1 MGSKKLVDLAVERW
15 RVCKLRADNTSA
27 VVVMLD
33 PPGPPRAQVL
43 RRQRDAAKNLGHPRK
58 QACNNQDAPPLPPKP
73 KSVLAPVPVASST
86 NKGLAI
92 ISRFPNSKKP
102 EEASGKNL
110 VTGKEEQLGGRIVHD
125 NIKTEPTK
133 VVAVEKPSG
142 SRPPSKPMVKRK
154 RGEVEG
160 RAGGG
165 QAAKRERTTTWAGR
179 TLRQPKSEKVTRS
192 SKKTAA
198 PPLAPPIK
206 GRRSLNILAKK

>member
-1 MGSKKLVDLAVERW
+1 MHMLEGSTGAGGHQWQNPSKKLVDLAVERW
-15 RVCKLRADNTSA
+15 RVCKLRADNTSV

-110 VTGKEEQLGGRIVHD
+110 VTGKEEQCGGRIVHD

-133 VVAVEKPSG
+133 VNPEKHT
-142 SRPPSKPMVKRK
+142 
-154 RGEVEG
+154 
-160 RAGGG
+160 AGGKFKPLIASP
-165 QAAKRERTTTWAGR
+165 QPSSVPTSEFENPTIQVNEVSSSEVSEVVPTASDSSS
-179 TLRQPKSEKVTRS
+179 RQFV
-192 SKKTAA
+192 
-198 PPLAPPIK
+198 
-206 GRRSLNILAKK
+206 